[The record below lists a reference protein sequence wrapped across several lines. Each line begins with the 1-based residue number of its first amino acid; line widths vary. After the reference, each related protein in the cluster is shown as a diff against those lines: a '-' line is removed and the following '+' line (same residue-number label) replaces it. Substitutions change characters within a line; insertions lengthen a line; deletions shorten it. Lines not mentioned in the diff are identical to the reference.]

1 MFGHRVLGLDGDM
14 QLAVADRVRCEVTL
28 FLFENRTK
36 RVIVSVTAATIT
48 LFFVTIRNYDYNFT
62 SVTITNSCG
71 YG

>member
-1 MFGHRVLGLDGDM
+1 MTGGFRPGLTDK
-14 QLAVADRVRCEVTL
+14 VR

-36 RVIVSVTAATIT
+36 RVIVSVTAVTIT